1 MNLIKAFAKSMHI
14 DFIGVR
20 VIFYC
25 FLLSYKMALLAHRKY
40 YIKKYI
46 YLFISS
52 LKNKSKKNH
61 ALSDS

>member
-1 MNLIKAFAKSMHI
+1 MHI